1 MQRATAHPMTDPA
14 PERLPDIP
22 FDTIVEQMV
31 AGIYVIQDDRF
42 VYCNATWAGIA
53 GYTVEEATGMSLAQI
68 VPPDFLEV
76 VRSRIRA
83 RLAGHPPSMHFITR
97 GLHRDGRVRFVEVH
111 GSRITYRG
119 RPAVMGVGVDVT
131 DRVRG
136 EEERQRSREQL
147 QALAAYTANKL
158 EEQRLALAR
167 DVHDVLGGMLT
178 SIKMDA
184 TRIQRRADNPEVQA
198 LTQGLIALT
207 QQTIDTVKQISEALR
222 PSALDHLDLS
232 VALANEL
239 QAFTRRSGVPHAL
252 DADAPALRLAPR
264 HATAVYRIFQE
275 GLTNVSRHSK
285 ARRVNVRL
293 RVEDGRLRLALH
305 DDGCGFDPEAPEGS
319 ALGLLSM
326 RERAREIGGE
336 LQIHS
341 APGAGTRLVLSVPLH
356 QEPRPA

>member
-1 MQRATAHPMTDPA
+1 MSRPPLPRLVTDL
-14 PERLPDIP
+14 ERESLPDMP
-22 FDTIVEQMV
+22 FHTIVEQMV

-42 VYCNATWAGIA
+42 AYCNATWAGII
-53 GYTVEEATGMSLAQI
+53 GYTVQEAIGMSLAQV
-68 VPPDFLEV
+68 VPADFLEV

-83 RLAGHPPSMHFITR
+83 RLSGDPPSMHFITR
-97 GLHRDGRVRFVEVH
+97 GLHRNGQVRLIEVH
-111 GSRITYRG
+111 GSRILYRG
-119 RPAVMGVGVDVT
+119 HPAVMGVGVDVT
-131 DRVRG
+131 ERVHN
-136 EEERQRSREQL
+136 EEELKRSREQL

-158 EEQRLALAR
+158 EEQRLAMAR
-167 DVHDVLGGMLT
+167 DIHDVLGGMLT

-184 TRIQRRADNPEVQA
+184 TRIQRRAENPELQS

-239 QAFTRRSGVPHAL
+239 HAFTRRSGVQHVL
-252 DADAPALRLAPR
+252 DTDAKTLRLLPR
-264 HATAVYRIFQE
+264 HTTAVYRIFQE

-285 ARRVNVRL
+285 ARNVGVTL
-293 RVEDGRLRLALH
+293 RVEDLQLRLELH
-305 DDGCGFDPEAPEGS
+305 DDGCGFDPAAPGGS

-336 LQIHS
+336 LQIRS
-341 APGAGTRLVLSVPLH
+341 APGQGTRLSLRAPLH
-356 QEPRPA
+356 

>member
-1 MQRATAHPMTDPA
+1 M
-14 PERLPDIP
+14 P
-22 FDTIVEQMV
+22 FHTIVEQMV
-31 AGIYVIQDDRF
+31 AGIYVIQDDCF

-76 VRSRIRA
+76 VRSRIRD
-83 RLAGHPPSMHFITR
+83 RLASKPPSMHFITR
-97 GLHRDGRVRFVEVH
+97 GLHRDGSVRLVEVH

-131 DRVRG
+131 DRVRN
-136 EEERQRSREQL
+136 EEELRRSREQL

-158 EEQRLALAR
+158 EEQRLAMAR

-184 TRIQRRADNPEVQA
+184 TRIQRRAESAEMQA

-239 QAFTRRSGVPHAL
+239 REFTRRSGVPHTL
-252 DADAPALRLAPR
+252 DTLDTLGTPRPLNAPDTDAQMLRLPPR
-264 HATAVYRIFQE
+264 RTTAVYRIFQE

-285 ARRVNVRL
+285 ARHVKVTL
-293 RVEDGRLRLALH
+293 RVEGEQLLLTLQ
-305 DDGCGFDPEAPEGS
+305 DDGCGFDPVSPAANGAG

-326 RERAREIGGE
+326 SERAREMGGE
-336 LQIHS
+336 LRIDT
-341 APGAGTRLVLSVPLH
+341 APGQGTRLSLRAPLL
-356 QEPRPA
+356 

>member
-1 MQRATAHPMTDPA
+1 MTASA
-14 PERLPDIP
+14 RESLQDIP
-22 FDTIVEQMV
+22 FDTIVEQAV

-42 VYCNATWAGIA
+42 VYCNATWAAIV
-53 GYTVEEATGMSLAQI
+53 GYTAEEMTGMSLAEI
-68 VPPDFLEV
+68 VPPDFVEV
-76 VRSRIRA
+76 VRARIRI
-83 RLAGHPPSMHFITR
+83 RLAGTPPSMHFITR

-111 GSRITYRG
+111 GSRIDYRG
-119 RPAVMGVGVDVT
+119 SPAVLGVGVDVT
-131 DRVRG
+131 DRLRN

-158 EEQRLALAR
+158 EAQRLALAR

-184 TRIQRRADNPEVQA
+184 TRIQRRADNPEVLA
-198 LTQGLIALT
+198 LTQDLIALT

-239 QAFTRRSGVPHAL
+239 RAFSQRAGVPHTL
-252 DADAPALRLAPR
+252 DADVPALRLAPE

-275 GLTNVSRHSK
+275 ALTNVSRHAG
-285 ARRVNVRL
+285 ARQVDVRL
-293 RVEDGRLRLALH
+293 RVEGDRLRLSLH
-305 DDGCGFDPEAPEGS
+305 DDGCGFDPEARDGSS

-336 LQIHS
+336 LHIHS
-341 APGAGTRLVLSVPLH
+341 APGAGTRLTLDAPLH
-356 QEPRPA
+356 PEPRLA

>member
-1 MQRATAHPMTDPA
+1 LPTPA
-14 PERLPDIP
+14 PAPITEVPDIP
-22 FDTIVEQMV
+22 FPTIVEQMV

-53 GYTVEEATGMSLAQI
+53 GYTAEEATGMSLAQI

-76 VRSRIRA
+76 VRSRIRD
-83 RLAGHPPSMHFITR
+83 RLAGTPPSMHFITR
-97 GLHRDGRVRFVEVH
+97 GLHRDGSVRLVEVH

-131 DRVRG
+131 DRVRN
-136 EEERQRSREQL
+136 EEELRRSREQL
-147 QALAAYTANKL
+147 QALAAYTADKL
-158 EEQRLALAR
+158 EAQRLAMAR

-184 TRIQRRADNPEVQA
+184 TRIQRRAESAEMQA

-239 QAFTRRSGVPHAL
+239 RAFTHRSGVAHTL
-252 DADAPALRLAPR
+252 DADAHMLRLPPR
-264 HATAVYRIFQE
+264 RTTAVYRIFQE
-275 GLTNVSRHSK
+275 ALTNVARH
-285 ARRVNVRL
+285 ALAQQVAVTL
-293 RVEDGRLRLALH
+293 RVEGEQLQLTLQ
-305 DDGCGFDPEAPEGS
+305 DDGCGFDPAAPGGS

-326 RERAREIGGE
+326 CERAREIGGA
-336 LQIHS
+336 LHIDA
-341 APGAGTRLVLSVPLH
+341 APGRGTRLSLRAPLL
-356 QEPRPA
+356 

>member
-1 MQRATAHPMTDPA
+1 VTDF
-14 PERLPDIP
+14 ERDTRLPDMP
-22 FDTIVEQMV
+22 FHTIVEQMV
-31 AGIYVIQDDRF
+31 AGIYVIQDDCF
-42 VYCNATWAGIA
+42 VYCNATWAAIV
-53 GYTVEEATGMSLAQI
+53 GYTVQEAMGMSLAQM

-83 RLAGHPPSMHFITR
+83 RLAQQPPSMHFITR
-97 GLHRDGRVRFVEVH
+97 GLHRDGSVRLVEVH
-111 GSRITYRG
+111 GTRITYRG

-131 DRVRG
+131 DRVRN
-136 EEERQRSREQL
+136 EEELKRSREQL

-158 EEQRLALAR
+158 EEQRLAMAR

-184 TRIQRRADNPEVQA
+184 TRIQRRAENPEMQA

-239 QAFTRRSGVPHAL
+239 RAFTRRSGVPHAL
-252 DADAPALRLAPR
+252 DTGATTPRLPPR
-264 HATAVYRIFQE
+264 HTTAVYRIFQE
-275 GLTNVSRHSK
+275 GLTNVSRHSG
-285 ARRVNVRL
+285 ASHVGVTL
-293 RVEDGRLRLALH
+293 RVEDQQLVLELH
-305 DDGCGFDPEAPEGS
+305 DDGRGFDTGAPDGS

-336 LQIHS
+336 LRIDS
-341 APGAGTRLVLSVPLH
+341 APGRGTRLRLRAPLL
-356 QEPRPA
+356 

>member
-14 PERLPDIP
+14 PERQPDIP
-22 FDTIVEQMV
+22 FDAIVEQMV

-42 VYCNATWAGIA
+42 VYCNATWAGIV
-53 GYTVEEATGMSLAQI
+53 GYTVEEAIGMSLDRL

-76 VRSRIRA
+76 VRSRVRA
-83 RLAGHPPSMHFITR
+83 RLAGQPPSMHFITR
-97 GLHRDGRVRFVEVH
+97 GLHRDGRVRFIEVH

-119 RPAVMGVGVDVT
+119 QPAVMGVGVDVT
-131 DRVRG
+131 DRLRN

-158 EEQRLALAR
+158 EEQRLALSR

-178 SIKMDA
+178 SIKMDV

-198 LTQGLIALT
+198 LTQDLIALT
-207 QQTIDTVKQISEALR
+207 QQTIDTVKQMSEALR

-252 DADAPALRLAPR
+252 DTDAPALRLAPK

-275 GLTNVSRHSK
+275 GLTNISRHSK
-285 ARRVNVRL
+285 AQRVDVRL
-293 RVEDGRLRLALH
+293 RADRERLQLALH
-305 DDGCGFDPEAPEGS
+305 DDGIGFDADAPEGS

-336 LQIHS
+336 LHIRS
-341 APGAGTRLVLSVPLH
+341 APGAGTRLALSVPLH
-356 QEPRPA
+356 QENGPP